1 VARDIEQAGGVFHPF
16 AGNNSF
22 GLAAEVL
29 PNEAST
35 ALGVLADAVLAPAFK
50 TATFATE
57 REAQLA
63 ELAQDADD
71 VVTLGRKLLRRK
83 FFGPHPFAVDSTGDE
98 EGLEALRPAD
108 LAALHRR
115 LVVAPNAVLSVA
127 GDFDPRTL
135 RPKLKALLG
144 RLPRKPFVMPES
156 RHPAPAEPGA
166 FTDVQPRQQAV
177 VYQAFP
183 GPGLLDPDFDIGEV
197 ADELFSGMS
206 SRLFERVREEKGLAY
221 FVRSARVTG
230 LHAGMFY
237 FYAGT
242 APGRDGE
249 VLAEID
255 DEIAR
260 VAAGGVEP
268 AELQRCQT
276 RLKAAKRMGLQ
287 SNGARAMNAGL
298 NALYGLPPEDF
309 ARYDARI
316 DAVTT
321 GALADFARTR
331 LAPAL
336 RTQLVV
342 RP

>member
-1 VARDIEQAGGVFHPF
+1 V
-16 AGNNSF
+16 
-22 GLAAEVL
+22 
-29 PNEAST
+29 
-35 ALGVLADAVLAPAFK
+35 
-50 TATFATE
+50 TF
-57 REAQLA
+57 
-63 ELAQDADD
+63 
-71 VVTLGRKLLRRK
+71 GRKLLRRK
-83 FFGPHPFAVDSTGDE
+83 FFGAHPFAVDAAGDE
-98 EGLEALRPAD
+98 EGLRALRPAS

-115 LVVAPNAVLSVA
+115 LIVAPNAVLAVA

-135 RPKLKALLG
+135 RARLKAFLN
-144 RLPRKPFVMPES
+144 RLPKGTFSVPVS
-156 RHPAPAEPGA
+156 RHEAPAEAGEFVEIQA
-166 FTDVQPRQQAV
+166 RQQAV

-183 GPGLLDPDFDIGEV
+183 GPGLLEQDFDVAEV

-221 FVRSARVTG
+221 FVRSGRVTG

-237 FYAGT
+237 FLAGT

-255 DEIAR
+255 AEIAR
-260 VAAGGVEP
+260 VAAGKVSA

-298 NALYGLPPEDF
+298 NALYGLPVEDLV
-309 ARYDARI
+309 RYDTRI
-316 DAVTT
+316 DAVTVK
-321 GALADFARTR
+321 ALAQFARKR
-331 LAPAL
+331 LVRTL